1 MRWRNFALVIIEWRC
16 YHSRPFYQCPEDTKS
31 IWTIIFR
38 VLESNSRATM
48 RGALMCL
55 WCKLAKKRSNLGA
68 HKSATFSTLKNCFY
82 NFFSSSCCWPF
93 VSIPHPWLGL
103 KRHTLYESN
112 RSRRSPF
119 GKLHSKIKLYCFF
132 LSSLRFSSFVF
143 FQGAKFGEI
152 YDAKAEIRKLL
163 SMSAEYLHWINS
175 NLKVFMLTA
184 NRHDSRNVG
193 N

>member
-132 LSSLRFSSFVF
+132 LSSSRLFDSHLLFSFKEQSLKRFMT
-143 FQGAKFGEI
+143 QK
-152 YDAKAEIRKLL
+152 RKLG
-163 SMSAEYLHWINS
+163 SFSAWARSIYTELIQI
-175 NLKVFMLTA
+175 
-184 NRHDSRNVG
+184 
-193 N
+193 